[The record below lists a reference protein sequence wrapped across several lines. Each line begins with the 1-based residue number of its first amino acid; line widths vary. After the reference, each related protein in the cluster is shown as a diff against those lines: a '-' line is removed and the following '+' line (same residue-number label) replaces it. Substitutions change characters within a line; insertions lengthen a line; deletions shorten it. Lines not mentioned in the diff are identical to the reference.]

1 MTLPSILINLGFTL
15 RFFLCS
21 IGIVIL
27 SSCAA
32 FHQDEAIIPET
43 SKLEPNSTS
52 TVKIEENWWKQ
63 LGDEQLNSLIEQAL
77 RDSPS
82 IKTADIRIQNAKAM
96 IDANRSSLL
105 PQIGINTQI
114 NRQEL
119 SKNYIFPSSFDK
131 LQNYGVIALTF
142 DWSLDVWGKQKHLL
156 DGSKYRFVSA
166 QTQLDAAKQA
176 LTNGIVLA
184 YIEYDYV
191 FKSYQ
196 LAKKDTQISDTLLS
210 IAKERYQKGV
220 IDQVLL
226 EQRKVDNDTVRSQ
239 ERQALKALE
248 LWRHQLAVLVGKGPS
263 YGDQLK
269 LPSLNITNIETHTPR
284 TIPSDL
290 VARRPDLQGLLTQ
303 IEANKEDVKAARLD
317 YLPSFNLAGNLGYQA
332 FGFNQLLN
340 QDSQIFSVGPVFN
353 LPIFNG
359 GKIDANVAA
368 KNALKDQAIA
378 DYHEQLLTALRESAD
393 GISSLNAASGSLQLI
408 SQSNHSAQIVL
419 DVYQKRY
426 QAGLLSKE
434 EIEKSLIEYD
444 RQTSNLY
451 LAQKNLLNAYVQLIQ
466 ALGGG
471 YINKASNYQ
480 LSSQPQ

>member
-1 MTLPSILINLGFTL
+1 MLGFFN
-15 RFFLCS
+15 RFLLYL
-21 IGIVIL
+21 IGTVIL

-43 SKLEPNSTS
+43 SKLEPNITS

-82 IKTADIRIQNAKAM
+82 IKTADTRIQNAKAM

-119 SKNYIFPSSFDK
+119 SKNYIFPPSFDK
-131 LQNYGVIALTF
+131 LQNYGIIALTF

-176 LTNGIVLA
+176 LTNGIVIA
-184 YIEYDYV
+184 YIEYDYA

-239 ERQALKALE
+239 EGQTLKALE
-248 LWRHQLAVLVGKGPS
+248 LWRHQLAVLVGRGPS
-263 YGDQLK
+263 YGDQF
-269 LPSLNITNIETHTPR
+269 LPPRLNLSKIVTHTPKS
-284 TIPSDL
+284 IPSDL

-303 IEANKEDVKAARLD
+303 IEANKEDLKAARLD

-340 QDSQIFSVGPVFN
+340 QDSQIFSIGPVIN

-393 GISSLNAASGSLQLI
+393 GISSVNAASGSLQLI
-408 SQSNHSAQIVL
+408 SQSNQSAQIVL

-471 YINKASNYQ
+471 YINKDSNLQ

>member
-1 MTLPSILINLGFTL
+1 MLGLFN
-15 RFFLCS
+15 RFLLYL

-43 SKLEPNSTS
+43 SKLEPNITS

-82 IKTADIRIQNAKAM
+82 IKTADTRIQNAKAM

-119 SKNYIFPSSFDK
+119 SKNYIFPPSFEK
-131 LQNYGVIALTF
+131 LQNYGIIALTF

-176 LTNGIVLA
+176 LTNGIVIA
-184 YIEYDYV
+184 YIEYDYA

-196 LAKKDTQISDTLLS
+196 LAKKDTQISGTLLS

-239 ERQALKALE
+239 EGQTLKALE
-248 LWRHQLAVLVGKGPS
+248 LWRHQLAVLVGRGPS
-263 YGDQLK
+263 YGDQF
-269 LPSLNITNIETHTPR
+269 LPPRLNLSKIVTHTPKS
-284 TIPSDL
+284 IPSDL

-303 IEANKEDVKAARLD
+303 IEANKEDLKAARLD

-340 QDSQIFSVGPVFN
+340 QDSQIFSIGPVIN

-393 GISSLNAASGSLQLI
+393 GISSVNAASGSLQLI
-408 SQSNHSAQIVL
+408 SQSNQSAQIVL

-471 YINKASNYQ
+471 YINKDSNLQ
-480 LSSQPQ
+480 LSSQPK